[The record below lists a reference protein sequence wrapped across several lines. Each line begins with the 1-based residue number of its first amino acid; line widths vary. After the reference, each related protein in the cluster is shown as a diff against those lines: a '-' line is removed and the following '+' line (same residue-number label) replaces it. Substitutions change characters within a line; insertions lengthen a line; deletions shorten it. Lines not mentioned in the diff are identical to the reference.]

1 MCWRRTRGTASWSTS
16 SRWGLNRE
24 GKVKLDTLCRGAV
37 LSKGL
42 FYQVV
47 QYYIP
52 QSGGGSIQEEDED
65 LAVTE
70 SEVRHQYSCVIFM
83 AMVAIMKLL
92 LSTRWPIQI
101 LGAGHWSLMWA
112 WPTGELEEEGKS
124 TVLNSCIQELQ
135 AHLWQEDCL
144 QYDWHIYQEEEAVDL
159 PSGGVQQ
166 QDAHCKGGF
175 PEVPHLVI

>member
-1 MCWRRTRGTASWSTS
+1 MCWRRTRGTASWNTS
-16 SRWGLNRE
+16 SRWGLYRE
-24 GKVKLDTLCRGAV
+24 GKVKLDTLCWGAV

-70 SEVRHQYSCVIFM
+70 SEVRLQYSCVIFM

-124 TVLNSCIQELQ
+124 TVLNSCISGTAGTLMTRR
-135 AHLWQEDCL
+135 
-144 QYDWHIYQEEEAVDL
+144 L
-159 PSGGVQQ
+159 PSIWLTHISRRRGRWPAQWWG
-166 QDAHCKGGF
+166 AATRR
-175 PEVPHLVI
+175 PL